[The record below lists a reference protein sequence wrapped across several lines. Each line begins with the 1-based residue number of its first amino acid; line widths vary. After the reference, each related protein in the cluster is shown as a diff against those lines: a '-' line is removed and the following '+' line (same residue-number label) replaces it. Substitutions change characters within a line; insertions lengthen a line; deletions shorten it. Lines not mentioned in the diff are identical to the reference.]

1 MLDIYNQNWID
12 KSDFVRYINKLLPMV
27 RQRNRKKLTNMR
39 KQIRRIRFGLLIII
53 ASTLLIS
60 CQVGRFV
67 FYNFADIK
75 DHKKFQSRPLTADTS
90 PFHFQ
95 PTNQGKFP
103 KHLNDIPFDKYLEEN
118 KTVAFLIIKNDTI
131 QYEKYFKGYDKESI
145 VPSFSMAKS
154 VTSILIGCAIDE
166 GLIKSVDEPITN
178 YIPELKK
185 NGFDKVTIK
194 HLLQMTSGIK
204 FNESY
209 VNPFGDAASF
219 YYGLNLRK
227 EIRKMKL
234 KTEPGKKFEYM
245 SGNTQLLGLV
255 LERSL
260 KEKTITFYLQ
270 EKIWTPLEMEYGA
283 SWSIDRKKNGLEKTF
298 CCLNA
303 RARDF
308 AKIGRLY
315 MNKGI
320 WNGKQIVSQK
330 WVEEST
336 KLDTSEGSANFYQ
349 YQWWLPTPNEDFMAE
364 GILGQFVYVN
374 PAKDLIIVRLGKN
387 EGKANWWTIF
397 KSLAK
402 AY

>member
-1 MLDIYNQNWID
+1 ME
-12 KSDFVRYINKLLPMV
+12 
-27 RQRNRKKLTNMR
+27 
-39 KQIRRIRFGLLIII
+39 KQIRQIRLVLLMIITTI
-53 ASTLLIS
+53 LLTS
-60 CQVGRFV
+60 CQLGRFV

-90 PFHFQ
+90 PFNFQ
-95 PTNQGKFP
+95 TTNKGKFP
-103 KHLNDIPFDKYLEEN
+103 KELNNISFDKYLEDN
-118 KTVAFLIIKNDTI
+118 KTVAFLIIKNDTV

-145 VPSFSMAKS
+145 IPSFSMAKS

-178 YIPELKK
+178 YIPELIK

-227 EIRKMKL
+227 EIGKMKL
-234 KTEPGKKFEYM
+234 KTEPGKKFEYV

-255 LERSL
+255 LERSI
-260 KEKTITFYLQ
+260 KEKTITSYLQ
-270 EKIWTPLEMEYGA
+270 EKIWTPLEMEYDA

-315 MNKGI
+315 KNKGN

-336 KLDTSEGSANFYQ
+336 KLDTSEGSANYYQ

-374 PAKDLIIVRLGKN
+374 PKKDLIIVRLGKN
-387 EGKANWWTIF
+387 EGKADWWTIF
-397 KSLAK
+397 TSLSK

>member
-1 MLDIYNQNWID
+1 MLKY
-12 KSDFVRYINKLLPMV
+12 S
-27 RQRNRKKLTNMR
+27 RN
-39 KQIRRIRFGLLIII
+39 GLLILA
-53 ASTLLIS
+53 ASWLLAS
-60 CQVGRFV
+60 CQLGRFV

-75 DHKKFQSRPLTADTS
+75 DYKKFQSRPLTASTS
-90 PFHFQ
+90 PFNFQ
-95 PTNQGKFP
+95 TTNAGKSP
-103 KHLNDIPFDKYLEEN
+103 KQINGIPFDQYLENN

-131 QYEKYFKGYDKESI
+131 QYEKYFKSYDQKSI

-154 VTSILIGCAIDE
+154 VCSILIGCAIDE
-166 GLIKSVDEPITN
+166 GLIKSVDEPITT
-178 YIPELKK
+178 YIPELTQ

-209 VNPFGDAASF
+209 VNPFGEAASF
-219 YYGLNLRK
+219 YYGRDLRK
-227 EIRKMKL
+227 KIRKMKL
-234 KTEPGKKFEYM
+234 KSEPGKKFEYV

-260 KEKTITFYLQ
+260 KGKTITAYAQ
-270 EKIWTPLEMEYGA
+270 EKLWTTLGMEYDA
-283 SWSIDRKKNGLEKTF
+283 SWSIDKKKNGLEKTF

-315 MNKGI
+315 KNKGN
-320 WNGKQIVSQK
+320 WNGKQVVSQK
-330 WVEEST
+330 WVEAST
-336 KLDTSEGSANFYQ
+336 KLDTTDGSANFYQ
-349 YQWWLPTPNEDFMAE
+349 YQWWLPTPGEDFMAE

-374 PAKDLIIVRLGKN
+374 PSKDLIIVRLGKK
-387 EGKANWWTIF
+387 EGEADWWTVF
-397 KSLAK
+397 TSLAK

>member
-1 MLDIYNQNWID
+1 MG
-12 KSDFVRYINKLLPMV
+12 R
-27 RQRNRKKLTNMR
+27 
-39 KQIRRIRFGLLIII
+39 QIRIIRLGLLMII
-53 ASTLLIS
+53 AATLLTS
-60 CQVGRFV
+60 CQLGRFV

-75 DHKKFQSRPLTADTS
+75 GHKKFQARPLTADTS
-90 PFHFQ
+90 SYNFQ
-95 PTNQGKFP
+95 TTNLGKFP
-103 KHLNDIPFDKYLEEN
+103 KELNDIPFDKYLEDN

-131 QYEKYFKGYDKESI
+131 QYEKYFKGYDKQSI

-178 YIPELKK
+178 YIPELTK

-194 HLLQMTSGIK
+194 HLLQMTSGIR

-227 EIRKMKL
+227 EIGKMKL
-234 KTEPGKKFEYM
+234 KTEPGKQFEYV

-260 KEKTITFYLQ
+260 KDKTITSYLQ
-270 EKIWTPLEMEYGA
+270 EKIWTPLGMEYDA

-315 MNKGI
+315 KNKGN

-374 PAKDLIIVRLGKN
+374 PSKDLIIVRLGKK
-387 EGKANWWTIF
+387 EGKADWWTIF
-397 KSLAK
+397 TSLAK

>member
-1 MLDIYNQNWID
+1 ME
-12 KSDFVRYINKLLPMV
+12 
-27 RQRNRKKLTNMR
+27 
-39 KQIRRIRFGLLIII
+39 KQIRQIRLVLLMIITTI
-53 ASTLLIS
+53 LLTS
-60 CQVGRFV
+60 CQLGRFV

-90 PFHFQ
+90 PFNFQ
-95 PTNQGKFP
+95 TTNKGKFP
-103 KHLNDIPFDKYLEEN
+103 KELNNISFDKYLEDN
-118 KTVAFLIIKNDTI
+118 KTVAFLIIKNDTV

-145 VPSFSMAKS
+145 IPSFSMAKS

-178 YIPELKK
+178 YIPELIK

-227 EIRKMKL
+227 EIGKMKL
-234 KTEPGKKFEYM
+234 KTEPGKKFEYV

-260 KEKTITFYLQ
+260 KEKTITSYLQ
-270 EKIWTPLEMEYGA
+270 EKIWTPLEMEYDA
-283 SWSIDRKKNGLEKTF
+283 SWSVDRKKNGLEKTF

-315 MNKGI
+315 KNKGN

-336 KLDTSEGSANFYQ
+336 KLDTSEGSANYYQ

-374 PAKDLIIVRLGKN
+374 PKKDLIIVRLGKN
-387 EGKANWWTIF
+387 EGKADWWTIF
-397 KSLAK
+397 TSLSK

>member
-1 MLDIYNQNWID
+1 MKRPNY
-12 KSDFVRYINKLLPMV
+12 KMYRFALL
-27 RQRNRKKLTNMR
+27 LF
-39 KQIRRIRFGLLIII
+39 IL
-53 ASTLLIS
+53 STISIS

-67 FYNFADIK
+67 IYNFADIN
-75 DHKKFQSRPLTADTS
+75 DHKKFPSRPLTADSAHFEFHTTANGKS
-90 PFHFQ
+90 PKQ
-95 PTNQGKFP
+95 
-103 KHLNDIPFDKYLEEN
+103 LNNVPFDEYLIDN

-131 QYEKYFKGYDKESI
+131 QYEKYFRGYTKESI

-154 VTSILIGCAIDE
+154 VTSILIGCAIDD

-185 NGFDKVTIK
+185 NGFDKVTIE

-209 VNPFGDAASF
+209 VNPFGDAASI
-219 YYGLNLRK
+219 YYGRHLR
-227 EIRKMKL
+227 RYLGKL
-234 KTEPGKKFEYM
+234 KLKSEPGKNFDYI
-245 SGNTQLLGLV
+245 SGNTQLLGLI

-260 KEKTITFYLQ
+260 KGATVTSYLQ
-270 EKIWTPLEMEYGA
+270 EKIWTPLGMEYDA
-283 SWSIDRKKNGLEKTF
+283 SWSIDKKENGMEKTF

-315 MNKGI
+315 KNKGN
-320 WNGKQIVSQK
+320 WNGKQIVSQS

-336 KLDTSEGSANFYQ
+336 KRDTSEGSAFYYQ
-349 YQWWLPTPNEDFMAE
+349 YQWWLPTPGEDFMAE

-374 PAKDLIIVRLGKN
+374 PSKDLIIVRLGKK
-387 EGKANWWTIF
+387 EGDASWWTIF
-397 KSLAK
+397 RSLAK